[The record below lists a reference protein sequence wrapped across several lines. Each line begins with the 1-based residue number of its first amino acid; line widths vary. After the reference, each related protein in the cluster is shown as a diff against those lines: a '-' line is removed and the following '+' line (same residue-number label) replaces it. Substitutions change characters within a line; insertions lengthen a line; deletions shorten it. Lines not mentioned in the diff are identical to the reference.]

1 MNFTDYLR
9 DKLLLLMLHL
19 SCMLLLAGFLHATNY
34 PASCCCII
42 LFSWFVIFT
51 AWFLSEYF
59 RRSRYFHHIK
69 DILEQAD
76 QKYLL
81 GELMPQSFRLEDNL
95 YQDMIRRS
103 NKSVIEKI
111 RSIEDARQEY
121 REYIESWVHE
131 IKAPIA
137 NIALLCENQKN
148 MTAFS
153 SPQAPQKTES
163 AHTAFPNITGSET
176 IRRIL
181 RENRKTEN
189 YVDMALFYARSD
201 EVYKDYIIKE
211 TSLQKTAEEVLQKNK
226 YSFIQC
232 HIQAEVNCK
241 DTVYTDT
248 KWIAFILDQLVLNAV
263 KYRRDTEPQIRI
275 FTKKTSQGVRL
286 TVADN
291 GLGIPAEELPRI
303 FDKGFTGSNGRA
315 RGRSTGMGL
324 YLCRKLCA
332 KLGIQIHAESE
343 CETKNLTESKSRTKN
358 PIEPDS
364 GAKNLAK
371 PANEIKSSA
380 PSESGT
386 GTKILLEFPIS
397 SYLAR

>member
-51 AWFLSEYF
+51 AWFLTEYF

-153 SPQAPQKTES
+153 SPQASQKTEN
-163 AHTAFPNITGSET
+163 AHTAFPNKTGSET
-176 IRRIL
+176 ARRIL

-248 KWIAFILDQLVLNAV
+248 KWIAFILNQLVLNAV
-263 KYRRDTEPQIRI
+263 KYRRDTDPRIRI
-275 FTKKTSQGVRL
+275 FTEKTSQGVRL

-291 GLGIPAEELPRI
+291 GLGIPEEDLPRI

-343 CETKNLTESKSRTKN
+343 CDTKNFTESKSRTKS
-358 PIEPDS
+358 P
-364 GAKNLAK
+364 AK
-371 PANEIKSSA
+371 PEI
-380 PSESGT
+380 

-397 SYLAR
+397 SYLTR

>member
-51 AWFLSEYF
+51 AWFLTEYF

-153 SPQAPQKTES
+153 SPQASQKTEN
-163 AHTAFPNITGSET
+163 AHTAFPNKTGSET
-176 IRRIL
+176 ARRIL

-263 KYRRDTEPQIRI
+263 KYRRDTDPQIRI
-275 FTKKTSQGVRL
+275 FTEITPQGVRL

-291 GLGIPAEELPRI
+291 GLGIPEEELPRI

>member
-51 AWFLSEYF
+51 AWFLTEYF

-153 SPQAPQKTES
+153 SPQASQKTEN
-163 AHTAFPNITGSET
+163 AHTAFPNKTGSET
-176 IRRIL
+176 ARRIL

-263 KYRRDTEPQIRI
+263 KYRRDTDPQIRI
-275 FTKKTSQGVRL
+275 FTEITPQG
-286 TVADN
+286 
-291 GLGIPAEELPRI
+291 
-303 FDKGFTGSNGRA
+303 
-315 RGRSTGMGL
+315 
-324 YLCRKLCA
+324 
-332 KLGIQIHAESE
+332 
-343 CETKNLTESKSRTKN
+343 
-358 PIEPDS
+358 PDS
-364 GAKNLAK
+364 GGQRPRHSGGRAAQNLRQRLHRK
-371 PANEIKSSA
+371 QRTRTGPLHRHGTVSLPEIVCEIRNTDS
-380 PSESGT
+380 
-386 GTKILLEFPIS
+386 
-397 SYLAR
+397 R

>member
-19 SCMLLLAGFLHATNY
+19 SCMLMLAGFLYATDY
-34 PASCCCII
+34 PASCYCII
-42 LFSWFVIFT
+42 LFSWVVIFT
-51 AWFLSEYF
+51 AWFLTEYF
-59 RRSRYFHHIK
+59 RRSRYFHQIK

-81 GELMPQSFRLEDNL
+81 GELMPRSFRLEDNL

-103 NKSVIEKI
+103 SKSVIEKI

-137 NIALLCENQKN
+137 SIMLLCEKQKN
-148 MTAFS
+148 EADSQDTPKRAI
-153 SPQAPQKTES
+153 ADTTR
-163 AHTAFPNITGSET
+163 H
-176 IRRIL
+176 IL
-181 RENRKTEN
+181 QENQKTEN

-226 YSFIQC
+226 YSFIDC
-232 HIQAEVNCK
+232 HIRAEANCK

-248 KWIAFILDQLVLNAV
+248 KWIAFILNQLVLNAV
-263 KYRRDTEPQIRI
+263 KYRCGTAPQIRI
-275 FTKKTSQGVRL
+275 STEKTSWGIRL
-286 TVADN
+286 TVEDN
-291 GLGIPAEELPRI
+291 GLGVPAEELPRI
-303 FDKGFTGSNGRA
+303 FDKGFTGSNGRT

-324 YLCRKLCA
+324 YLCRKLCV

-343 CETKNLTESKSRTKN
+343 C
-358 PIEPDS
+358 
-364 GAKNLAK
+364 
-371 PANEIKSSA
+371 
-380 PSESGT
+380 GT
-386 GTKILLEFPIS
+386 GTKILLEFPVS
-397 SYLAR
+397 SYLTKP

>member
-51 AWFLSEYF
+51 AWFLTEYF
-59 RRSRYFHHIK
+59 RRSSYFHHIK

-153 SPQAPQKTES
+153 SPQASQKTES

-176 IRRIL
+176 VRRIL

-263 KYRRDTEPQIRI
+263 KYRRDTDPRIRI
-275 FTKKTSQGVRL
+275 FTEITPQGVRL